1 MNTSLENLTFLKQI
15 HWEDT
20 LNIAM
25 LIAATWIGAL
35 ASRWLIKLLAET
47 VNPNLRLKV
56 MRFIPLSRFLIGLY
70 ATLLIIPIFIEP
82 TFQKIAALIA
92 SAALVIALVL
102 KDYASSLMG
111 GMITILENP
120 YQPGDWIEMDG
131 SYGEVTAI
139 NLRAVHILTTE
150 DNEIIIPHYRFWS
163 KKILNATSGKR
174 SLLCI
179 ADFYLHPD
187 HDGQSVLRHLDQVAM
202 TSSWR
207 KPNSKVK
214 VVAKE
219 VPWGTHYKLKSHVK
233 ESREQFDFITDM
245 TVRGKEVLR
254 MNNIRFSNA
263 YPAVITKGD
272 H

>member
-70 ATLLIIPIFIEP
+70 ATLLIIPILIEP

-263 YPAVITKGD
+263 YPAVIAKGD

>member
-1 MNTSLENLTFLKQI
+1 MDTSLENLGFLKRLQ
-15 HWEDT
+15 WEDS
-20 LNIAM
+20 AH
-25 LIAATWIGAL
+25 IAAIVTL
-35 ASRWLIKLLAET
+35 AWVIAIIARALIKLTAET
-47 VNPNLRLKV
+47 VSPNMRLTV
-56 MRFIPLSRFLIGLY
+56 LRFIPLTRFLIGIS
-70 ATLLIIPIFIEP
+70 ALLMITPILIEP
-82 TFQKIAALIA
+82 TFQKIAALVA
-92 SAALVIALVL
+92 SATLVIAFVL

-163 KKILNATSGKR
+163 KKIINATSGKR

-187 HDGQSVLRHLDQVAM
+187 HDGQAVLKYLEETAM
-202 TSSWR
+202 ASSWR
-207 KPNSKVK
+207 KPDSKVK

-219 VPWGTHYKLKSHVK
+219 APWGTHYKIKSYVK
-233 ESREQFDFITDM
+233 ESREQFDFITDL
-245 TVRGKEVLR
+245 TVRGKEALR
-254 MNNIRFSNA
+254 GNNIRFSNA
-263 YPAVITKGD
+263 YPTVPSKGTY
-272 H
+272 